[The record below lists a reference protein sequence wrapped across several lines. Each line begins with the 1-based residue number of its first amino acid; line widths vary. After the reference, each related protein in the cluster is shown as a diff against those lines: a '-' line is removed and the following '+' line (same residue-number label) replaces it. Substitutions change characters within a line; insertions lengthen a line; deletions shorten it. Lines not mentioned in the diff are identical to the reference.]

1 MESPRVTVRTEADGA
16 CVVVC
21 SGEFDLDTVGEL
33 EAACGAPEA
42 AGAQRLVLDVSE
54 VVFADSSFLNVLIG
68 LRNRGPLVLEGPL
81 PHQLHRL
88 LEMTG
93 VLPLFEVRDDR
104 CRRG

>member
-1 MESPRVTVRTEADGA
+1 MESPRVTVRAEADGA

-33 EAACGAPEA
+33 EAVCAQEA
-42 AGAQRLVLDVSE
+42 AGAQRLVLDVSG
-54 VVFADSSFLNVLIG
+54 VVFADSSFLNVLLG
-68 LRNRGPLVLEGPL
+68 LRNRRPLVLEGPL

-93 VLPLFEVRDDR
+93 VLPLFEVRDSR